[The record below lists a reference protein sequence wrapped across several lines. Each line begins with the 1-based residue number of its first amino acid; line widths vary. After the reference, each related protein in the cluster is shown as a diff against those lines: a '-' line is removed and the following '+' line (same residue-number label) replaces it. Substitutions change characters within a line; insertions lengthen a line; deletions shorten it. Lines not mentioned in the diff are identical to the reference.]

1 MSGMAVFLSRLCA
14 APRTLFSSLVCPHR
28 VRTNQDSGTIKLIAC
43 LCMAVDHAGKMFFPS
58 IPEMRL
64 IGRLA
69 FPLFAY
75 GIAVG
80 AVYTRDPLRYLSRI
94 VLLALVSQ
102 PLYALGLAHET
113 SAMYAVSFRDHPLRA
128 AWTFYVGSWH
138 KPSILLSLAL
148 GLCILICLR
157 KKRWILAF
165 FVYILCERF
174 SSNLDYGVGGIRLML
189 LFYALCEHPLA
200 ALAAVSSYMIA
211 WSAGS
216 GYTFFGHSF
225 GMRIYA
231 LPAAVFACLPFPR
244 RLRLPKWFTY
254 GFYPAHL
261 AVLAI
266 LSRIL

>member
-1 MSGMAVFLSRLCA
+1 MSKTTLLFSRVRA
-14 APRTLFSSLVCPHR
+14 ALNTLFSSIICPQQ
-28 VRTNQDSGTIKLIAC
+28 VRTNQDTGTIKLIAC
-43 LCMAVDHAGKMFFPS
+43 LCMAIDHAGKMLFPD

-80 AVYTRDPLRYLSRI
+80 AVYTKNPMRYLTRI
-94 VLLALVSQ
+94 VLLALLCQ

-113 SAMYAVSFRDHPLRA
+113 SAMYAIPFRTYPLRA

-148 GLCILICLR
+148 GLCILMCLR
-157 KKRWILAF
+157 QKRWILAF
-165 FVYILCERF
+165 GVYILCERF
-174 SSNLDYGVGGIRLML
+174 SSNLDYGVAGIRLML

-200 ALAAVSSYMIA
+200 ALALIPSYMIA

-216 GYTFFGHSF
+216 GYTFFGQSF
-225 GMRIYA
+225 GMRIFA
-231 LPAAVFACLPFPR
+231 LPAVVYACLPMKR
-244 RLRLPKWFTY
+244 HLRLPKLLIY

-261 AVLAI
+261 VVLAI
-266 LSRIL
+266 LSRVL

>member
-1 MSGMAVFLSRLCA
+1 MTQNTALLPRIRA
-14 APRTLFSSLVCPHR
+14 AFGSLLRSLTCPQQ
-28 VRTNQDSGTIKLIAC
+28 VRTNQDTGLIKLIAC
-43 LCMAVDHAGKMFFPS
+43 LCMAVDHAGKMLFPD

-80 AVYTRDPLRYLSRI
+80 AVYTKDPMRYLTRI

-113 SAMYAVSFRDHPLRA
+113 SAMYAVSFLKSPVSA

-157 KKRWILAF
+157 NKRWILAF
-165 FVYILCERF
+165 GLYILCERF
-174 SSNLDYGVGGIRLML
+174 SSSLDYGVAGIRLML
-189 LFYALCEHPLA
+189 LFYVLCEHPLA

-216 GYTFFGHSF
+216 GYTFFGHPF

-231 LPAAVFACLPFPR
+231 LPAAVFACLPLKR
-244 RLRLPKWFTY
+244 RMRLPKWFIY

-261 AVLAI
+261 VVLAI
-266 LSRIL
+266 LSRVL